1 MTRMSNE
8 RFLQGARTLIE
19 SALGIPE
26 LAKVLADYGYTPE
39 KLRELLALIDEV
51 DALTK
56 QKDFEYGEQYEASSE
71 LAKAWEAANVVYS
84 KTLKLARIA
93 LGDDAKGVT
102 ALRLIGSRKQSL
114 AGWYGQASTLYDNI
128 LKDPGFIDRMKD
140 FGYTD
145 ARLRAERA
153 VMADV
158 MDKFRIREQETG
170 SALAS
175 TATRD
180 LKFGVLDSKV
190 SDFRGVCEV
199 AFYDDRAQ
207 LEKMG
212 PLAPTLRR
220 RSPRRKKPAA

>member
-1 MTRMSNE
+1 MTRMTNE
-8 RFLQGARTLIE
+8 RFLQEARTLIE

-26 LAKVLADYGYTPE
+26 LAKVLAEYGYTPE

-51 DALTK
+51 DALAK
-56 QKDFEYGEQYEASSE
+56 QKDFEYGERYEASSD

-93 LGDDAKGVT
+93 LGDDAKGIT

-114 AGWYGQASTLYDNI
+114 TGWYGQAGTLYDNI

-140 FGYTD
+140 FGYTE
-145 ARLRAERA
+145 ARLRAERG

-158 MDKFRIREQETG
+158 MDKFRIREEETG

-175 TATRD
+175 TAARD

-212 PLAPTLRR
+212 PMAPTLRR